1 GALARP
7 ALVAAHDL
15 ARGGAF
21 RHHRAEAGARVT
33 ALDWNPSPRK
43 LRQFA
48 AVAVVFLA
56 ALAATAH
63 LRGRSELAQALPLGL
78 GAIVGLLAVTRPT
91 ALRIL
96 YVLLSIAVF
105 PIGFVLSH
113 LILLVVFYGVIT
125 PLGVLSRL
133 RVPTSSPCDPTRRR
147 AASGANATGRATRPA
162 TFARRSVSGD
172 VSRPAWYLSTDHD
185 HGTTGIPRGTPR
197 G

>member
-1 GALARP
+1 M
-7 ALVAAHDL
+7 
-15 ARGGAF
+15 
-21 RHHRAEAGARVT
+21 T

-133 RVPTSSPCDPTRRR
+133 TRSDLLALRSDPTARSFWRER
-147 AASGANATGRATRPA
+147 HRPRDKAS
-162 TFARRSVSGD
+162 
-172 VSRPAWYLSTDHD
+172 YL
-185 HGTTGIPRGTPR
+185 RQA
-197 G
+197 